1 MSALS
6 LLRNIACAGAVLMS
20 VACGKNYVIDGTV
33 GAYGYEGQ
41 KLTLMEFT
49 PYSTTLFD
57 SCLVSH
63 GKFSMQGKTDMAR
76 LVFLCRKGQPI
87 MPMYLERGKITI
99 NIEPTGI
106 QRKGTRQN
114 NLLEQ
119 FLSSKR
125 PLDNMYDDVWQR
137 RVELM
142 RSGSIDNERM
152 SQLQDSLVQIVRE
165 CEDLIYDFISS
176 NYKEAVATG
185 VFAMLTTTPGRQ
197 VSPLMRRVLDNAPDE
212 FMESPIVQDYME
224 RTGYTR
230 P

>member
-1 MSALS
+1 
-6 LLRNIACAGAVLMS
+6 
-20 VACGKNYVIDGTV
+20 
-33 GAYGYEGQ
+33 
-41 KLTLMEFT
+41 
-49 PYSTTLFD
+49 
-57 SCLVSH
+57 
-63 GKFSMQGKTDMAR
+63 
-76 LVFLCRKGQPI
+76 
-87 MPMYLERGKITI
+87 
-99 NIEPTGI
+99 
-106 QRKGTRQN
+106 
-114 NLLEQ
+114 
-119 FLSSKR
+119 
-125 PLDNMYDDVWQR
+125 MYDDVWQR